1 MIELFFSHT
10 LLSKTTVL
18 GDSNSVVQKRVNIKL
33 HGGTLVSPFPSTI
46 QTLQATKTM
55 TMVLPNHKRYTN
67 PILTIGVLALSRLSN
82 SFSLGVDMSMYYISN
97 EINSARN
104 KATDYCLY
112 PILFKGCYQPKL
124 TLLETIAIGVGKSF
138 GKFQNE
144 IYMEENGGFTSEIV
158 FSTSKIRIKKT
169 FMILDFTYNYSEQ
182 LNIIDFDKTT
192 IAQLDPDAKGKFKY
206 THFRHLLGLG
216 AAIKF

>member
-33 HGGTLVSPFPSTI
+33 HVGVMASPFPTTT
-46 QTLQATKTM
+46 QMLQATRIT
-55 TMVLPNHKRYTN
+55 TMVLPNHARYAN
-67 PILTIGVLALSRLSN
+67 PVVTIGVLSLSRVSN
-82 SFSLGVDMSMYYISN
+82 SFSLGFDMSMYYISN

-169 FMILDFTYNYSEQ
+169 FMVLDFTYNYSEQ

-206 THFRHLLGLG
+206 TYFRHLLGLG